1 MRIPFEH
8 IKEQFRKVL
17 LKLSFNDRKA
27 EICSSLFAENSR
39 DGVYSHGLNRFPV
52 FVQYI
57 KEGLINMEAEPEL
70 ISKKGMI
77 EYWDGNLGPGMYNA
91 TLAMDRA
98 ISLAKENGMSLVTL
112 KNTNHWMRGGS
123 YGWQAADAGC
133 IGICTSNTIA
143 NMPPWGGKDPRLG
156 NNPLVIAVP
165 YEPGHVVLDM
175 AASQYSYGALQEYK
189 LSGRKLPVP
198 GGYDEQGN
206 LSYDPETIYRV
217 KRLLPAGFWKGS
229 GLSLIIDLLLG
240 ALAGGRTVKKIT
252 DGVKETGLSQLFL
265 CIHKE
270 DLHIAL
276 VSEIIDYMKSSS
288 PAETGGAISYPGE
301 RTLKTRKENMQN
313 GIPVNDEIWKEV
325 LEM

>member
-1 MRIPFEH
+1 MRIPFEQ

-27 EICSSLFAENSR
+27 EICATLFAENSQ

-77 EYWDGNLGPGMYNA
+77 ENWDGNLGPGMYNA

-189 LSGRKLPVP
+189 LSGKKLPVP

-206 LSYDPETIYRV
+206 LSYDPETIYRSE
-217 KRLLPAGFWKGS
+217 RLLPAGFWKGS
-229 GLSLIIDLLLG
+229 GLSLIIDVLLG

-301 RTLKTRKENMQN
+301 RTLQKRKENMQN
-313 GIPVNDEIWKEV
+313 GIPVNEEIWKEV
-325 LEM
+325 LKM

>member
-1 MRIPFEH
+1 MRIPFDQ

-27 EICSSLFAENSR
+27 EICATLFAENSR

-57 KEGLINMEAEPEL
+57 KEGLINIEAEPEL
-70 ISKKGMI
+70 ILKKGMI
-77 EYWDGNLGPGMYNA
+77 EYWDGKLGPGMYNA
-91 TLAMDRA
+91 KLAMDRA

-189 LSGRKLPVP
+189 LSSKKLPVP

-206 LSYDPETIYRV
+206 LSYDPETIYRS

-229 GLSLIIDLLLG
+229 GLSLIIDVLLG
-240 ALAGGRTVKKIT
+240 ALSGGRTVKKIT

-270 DLHIAL
+270 DLHSAL

-313 GIPVNDEIWKEV
+313 GIPVNEEIWNEV
-325 LEM
+325 LKM